1 MIFAYAVDDRSL
13 MAFATTAEAIAWAE
27 PIDVKDSNWLF
38 FDESGKSLSPKF
50 ISQSPITRFMGRS
63 AKYTLVP
70 AKEGLFSDLRDLLP
84 QVSLVAGMLTSIDEV
99 RKVLTIGSSDRGV
112 ASSLGQGEHR

>member
-13 MAFATTAEAIAWAE
+13 MAFATTAEAIAEAE
-27 PIDVKDSNWLF
+27 SIDVKSGIWLF
-38 FDESGKSLSPKF
+38 FDERGQSLSPEF
-50 ISQSPITRFMGRS
+50 VSQSPLERFIGRS

-70 AKEGLFSDLRDLLP
+70 AKEGLVNDLRDLLP
-84 QVSLVAGMLTSIDEV
+84 QVSLVEGILTSIEEV

-112 ASSLGQGEHR
+112 EASVSQGVGR